1 MKLNIRFIAESAVI
15 AALYAAL
22 TWAFSPIAYGAVQFR
37 ISEILVLLVVLQPK
51 FAFAIVIG
59 CFVANTTSSLGWYDM
74 VFGTL
79 ATLLA
84 VLPMIKIK
92 KIALAA
98 LFPVIS
104 NAVIVA
110 IELFLVFE
118 EPIWLSMLTVG
129 LGEAVVLYFVGLP
142 VISILLKNQELV
154 RLMDLDSTIRVPN
167 FSLEQCSVFVLGA
180 VGSIFYIAYP
190 LTQGGSPLSLT
201 QEFPWMV
208 LYLIFS
214 IGLALTSVFDKR
226 TVLLLICWLGL
237 TALYTLTGICAL
249 EQAQY
254 GYYYAYSIYLLIVFA
269 VIVFLFLRR
278 KTEAK

>member
-1 MKLNIRFIAESAVI
+1 M
-15 AALYAAL
+15 
-22 TWAFSPIAYGAVQFR
+22 
-37 ISEILVLLVVLQPK
+37 VLLVVLQPK

-142 VISILLKNQELV
+142 VISILLKIKNW
-154 RLMDLDSTIRVPN
+154 
-167 FSLEQCSVFVLGA
+167 FV
-180 VGSIFYIAYP
+180 
-190 LTQGGSPLSLT
+190 
-201 QEFPWMV
+201 
-208 LYLIFS
+208 
-214 IGLALTSVFDKR
+214 
-226 TVLLLICWLGL
+226 
-237 TALYTLTGICAL
+237 
-249 EQAQY
+249 
-254 GYYYAYSIYLLIVFA
+254 
-269 VIVFLFLRR
+269 
-278 KTEAK
+278 